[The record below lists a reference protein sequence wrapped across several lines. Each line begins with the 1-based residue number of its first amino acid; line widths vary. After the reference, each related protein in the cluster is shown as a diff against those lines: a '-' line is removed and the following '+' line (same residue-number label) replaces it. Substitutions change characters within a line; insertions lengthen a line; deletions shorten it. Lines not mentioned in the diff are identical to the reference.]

1 MMLQILAME
10 GVMDI
15 TDIAKRLEALRQE
28 SAEIL
33 GMVNE
38 ISTKIR
44 LYQSIDDEEQREQL
58 INLSGTEDKMRK
70 DVAKYKD
77 RLNEIHTEIES
88 IKARI
93 NGEIQKMG

>member
-1 MMLQILAME
+1 
-10 GVMDI
+10 MDI

-44 LYQSIDDEEQREQL
+44 LYQSIDDEKQREQL

>member
-1 MMLQILAME
+1 
-10 GVMDI
+10 MDI